1 MYSSKFFRKD
11 EVAGKIVVE
20 TSGKALGKTKD
31 IAFGL
36 DGTVAMIML
45 TNDNSEE
52 LITMD
57 RVLGVGDY
65 IVVKKAAPERNPS
78 PAPVEGAASV
88 PPAYA
93 IPAPPPVPA
102 APIASICR
110 NCGSS
115 LRLGAK
121 FCTKCGTPA

>member
-1 MYSSKFFRKD
+1 MSSSKFFRKD
-11 EVAGKIVVE
+11 EVAGKTVVE

-36 DGTVAMIML
+36 DGTVAMIME
-45 TNDNSEE
+45 TNDNTEE

-65 IVVKKAAPERNPS
+65 IVIKKAVPERSPS

-88 PPAYA
+88 PIAYA
-93 IPAPPPVPA
+93 IPAPSAVPVAPA
-102 APIASICR
+102 MSVCR

-121 FCTKCGTPA
+121 FCTKCGTPT

>member
-1 MYSSKFFRKD
+1 MSSSKFFRKD

-65 IVVKKAAPERNPS
+65 IVVKKAVPERNPS
-78 PAPVEGAASV
+78 APPVEGAASV
-88 PPAYA
+88 SPAYA
-93 IPAPPPVPA
+93 IPAPSPVPA
-102 APIASICR
+102 APTAPVCR